1 MTFVLSDSNFDPI
14 CEITISSSSN
24 IAEATVFGSQ
34 TASSGFIMDAST
46 ANIVTDCD
54 GLLNPADWT
63 NNIANAIK
71 NGGQSFGVGLT
82 SALTSADPLYSEME
96 TSLTQWGYDWTNDFE
111 PYVFGAGVYMSPLTG
126 FLEVDLNNDATI
138 DTTYYTRNWNVDSS
152 WQVTGTMVPKADVL
166 TTKAGAQ
173 GGSIFIIS
181 FGTASLHNL
190 IFKSG

>member
-1 MTFVLSDSNFDPI
+1 
-14 CEITISSSSN
+14 
-24 IAEATVFGSQ
+24 
-34 TASSGFIMDAST
+34 MDAST

-111 PYVFGAGVYMSPLTG
+111 PYVFGAGVYMSPLNG

-138 DTTYYTRNWNVDSS
+138 DTTYYTRNWNVDR
-152 WQVTGTMVPKADVL
+152 L
-166 TTKAGAQ
+166 LAGYRNDGAK
-173 GGSIFIIS
+173 SRRPD
-181 FGTASLHNL
+181 N
-190 IFKSG
+190 KSGRPRGLDFHHLIRNSESAQPLLLVRLTPAIG